1 MFLSMTPNSILKVAA
16 KRIPIKTQ
24 LIMSGKLKLFVK
36 QAHLS
41 IRLRNDISSI
51 IYAKSK
57 ELIMNKLA
65 LILVVLAFLASCA
78 SSGPS
83 PEVGDTAPD
92 FNLVDV
98 SGNEVHLSDLKGKKK
113 VVLIF
118 YSLYQSP
125 ISGARNDCRDQL
137 QDVQNQI
144 DKIRELNAEVIAI
157 SSMGDQKDVSRMK
170 ADFGITF
177 TLIPKPNRKV
187 AEDFGVWN
195 RSGNYATATIII
207 DQKGRIR
214 YKEVYKSLIGWAWYG
229 GRISVSEIIRQLQ
242 GI

>member
-1 MFLSMTPNSILKVAA
+1 
-16 KRIPIKTQ
+16 
-24 LIMSGKLKLFVK
+24 
-36 QAHLS
+36 
-41 IRLRNDISSI
+41 
-51 IYAKSK
+51 
-57 ELIMNKLA
+57 MNKLGLIWVVFA
-65 LILVVLAFLASCA
+65 LLAGCA
-78 SSGPS
+78 STGSS
-83 PEVGDTAPD
+83 PQVGDMAPD

-98 SGNEVHLSDLKGKKK
+98 SGNEVRLSDLKGKKK

-144 DKIRELNAEVIAI
+144 DKIKELNAEVIAI
-157 SSMGDQKDVSRMK
+157 SSMGDQQDASRMK
-170 ADFGITF
+170 ANIGITF
-177 TLIPKPNRKV
+177 ALIPKPNRKV

-207 DQKGRIR
+207 DRKGRIR
-214 YKEVYKSLIGWAWYG
+214 YKEVYESLIRMAWYG
-229 GRISVSEIIRQLQ
+229 GRISVSEIIKQLQ